1 MRSFP
6 DGWCDRRFTTVDP
19 VRLTTAVCR
28 WSILIKNFA
37 LGLII
42 GMAFA
47 VGGYKP
53 YQIEMEYR
61 RNIAAGLGTPG
72 LPVVCITGLQRRP
85 SS

>member
-1 MRSFP
+1 M
-6 DGWCDRRFTTVDP
+6 
-19 VRLTTAVCR
+19 
-28 WSILIKNFA
+28 KNFA

-61 RNIAAGLGTPG
+61 RNIAAGLGTAASPG
-72 LPVVCITGLQRRP
+72 SLHQGRYRDASHPELH
-85 SS
+85 